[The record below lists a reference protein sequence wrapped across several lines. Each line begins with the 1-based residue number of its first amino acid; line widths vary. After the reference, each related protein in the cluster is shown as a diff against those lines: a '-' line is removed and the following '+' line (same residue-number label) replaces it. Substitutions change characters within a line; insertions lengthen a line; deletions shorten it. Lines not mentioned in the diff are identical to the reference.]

1 VDLVERELRGF
12 GYTVARNDPN
22 KGVQLIARIGQPA
35 RNRHSLQVE
44 IRRPLYMDEV
54 TRERNA
60 GCARVQQHL
69 GEVAQ
74 VLAAYVKD
82 RVS

>member
-1 VDLVERELRGF
+1 
-12 GYTVARNDPN
+12 
-22 KGVQLIARIGQPA
+22 
-35 RNRHSLQVE
+35 
-44 IRRPLYMDEV
+44 MDEV

-60 GCARVQQHL
+60 GFARVQQHL

-74 VLAAYVKD
+74 ELAAYVKD